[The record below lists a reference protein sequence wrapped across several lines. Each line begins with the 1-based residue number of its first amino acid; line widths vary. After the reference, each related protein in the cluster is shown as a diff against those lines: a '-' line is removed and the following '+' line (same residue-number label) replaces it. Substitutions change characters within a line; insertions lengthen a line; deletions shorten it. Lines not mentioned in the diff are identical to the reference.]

1 MRKFA
6 NKNNMFAPGLI
17 KVLPVNTFH
26 VNDGALVA
34 KELSDFRSETEL
46 SNI

>member
-6 NKNNMFAPGLI
+6 NKNSMFPPWLI
-17 KVLPVNTFH
+17 KVLSVNTFH
-26 VNDGALVA
+26 VNDGSLMA